1 MADMT
6 APDLPSQP
14 SPNPATAAVPPV
26 AASAAPNAPTPAS
39 FGGAAALPA
48 RSAGLLGWAALL
60 AGLIGLAAVALYAQ
74 GRVAR
79 VERDLVKRIQAVEAR
94 EQQFEQQSRVMSD
107 SLRDTQGKAAVM
119 EAKLADSLGQQS
131 QLRQQ
136 YEQMALSRGDAML
149 ADVENSVMIAAQ
161 QLQLGGNVP
170 SALLALQDAEQVLSR
185 SNQPAAIG
193 LRRYIAR
200 DIDRLKAMPVT
211 DFAAAVNR
219 LDGVIAGAE
228 QLPLL
233 ADTGRPPKAT
243 VESAEPERGGLM
255 GLPGRVARTSLQG
268 WEGFVAEMRQLVR
281 VQRIDRP
288 DALLLSPDQR
298 FFARENLKLLLLNA
312 RLNLLAR
319 NESLFRADV
328 ARARGALERWFD
340 ADSKPVS
347 ATLASLRQL
356 ESATLTL
363 QMPSLAET
371 TAAIRAARA
380 VRDAR

>member
-1 MADMT
+1 MAAMTPPDT
-6 APDLPSQP
+6 APQS
-14 SPNPATAAVPPV
+14 SSNPAAEVVQPPAATP
-26 AASAAPNAPTPAS
+26 AAGAAQAARFGSAAMPS
-39 FGGAAALPA
+39 G
-48 RSAGLLGWAALL
+48 RSAGLLGWAGLL
-60 AGLIGLAAVALYAQ
+60 AGLVGLAAVALYAQ

-79 VERDLVKRIQAVEAR
+79 VERDLAKRIQAVEAR
-94 EQQFEQQSRVMSD
+94 EQQFEQQTRVMSD

-131 QLRQQ
+131 QLRQL

-228 QLPLL
+228 QLPLV
-233 ADTGRPPKAT
+233 ADAGRQPKVAA
-243 VESAEPERGGLM
+243 ESAEPERGGLL
-255 GLPGRVARTSLQG
+255 GLPGRVARTGLQG

-288 DALLLSPDQR
+288 EALLLSPDQR

-328 ARARGALERWFD
+328 ARARTALERWFD
-340 ADSKPVS
+340 VDSKPVS
-347 ATLASLRQL
+347 STLASLRQL

-380 VRDAR
+380 VRDVR

>member
-1 MADMT
+1 
-6 APDLPSQP
+6 
-14 SPNPATAAVPPV
+14 
-26 AASAAPNAPTPAS
+26 
-39 FGGAAALPA
+39 
-48 RSAGLLGWAALL
+48 LLGWAGLL
-60 AGLIGLAAVALYAQ
+60 AGLVGLAAVALYAQ

-79 VERDLVKRIQAVEAR
+79 VERDLAKRIQAVEAR
-94 EQQFEQQSRVMSD
+94 EQQFEQQTRVMSD

-131 QLRQQ
+131 QLRQL

-228 QLPLL
+228 QLPLV
-233 ADTGRPPKAT
+233 ADAGRQPKVAA
-243 VESAEPERGGLM
+243 ESAEPERGGLL
-255 GLPGRVARTSLQG
+255 GLPGRVARTGLQG

-288 DALLLSPDQR
+288 EALLLSPDQR

-328 ARARGALERWFD
+328 ARARTALERWFD
-340 ADSKPVS
+340 VDSKPVS
-347 ATLASLRQL
+347 STLASLRQL

-380 VRDAR
+380 VRDVR